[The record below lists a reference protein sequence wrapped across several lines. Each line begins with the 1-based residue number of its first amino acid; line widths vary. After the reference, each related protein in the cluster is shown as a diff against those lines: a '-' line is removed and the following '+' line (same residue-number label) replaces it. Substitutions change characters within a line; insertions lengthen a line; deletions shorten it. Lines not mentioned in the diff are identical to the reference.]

1 MKIQLSWTS
10 TSVALTADK
19 KAPPVSAGGFLL
31 GFIQDERTVP
41 DLRVLGGKDSSHR
54 GMESDLEGP
63 AWSGPTRLG
72 RAGHQLAE
80 PHQS

>member
-1 MKIQLSWTS
+1 MLKSWTLIYLVS
-10 TSVALTADK
+10 TVK
-19 KAPPVSAGGFLL
+19 KVPPVSAGGFLL

-54 GMESDLEGP
+54 GMDSGKEGP
-63 AWSGPTRLG
+63 ARSGPTRHG
-72 RAGHQLAE
+72 RAGRQLAE